1 MSFIDFVVD
10 LMWGASEAYLAKRKA
25 RKAALRGESID
36 TTQDSHQCGAL
47 DKARADQEKIERLIG
62 NKTV

>member
-10 LMWGASEAYLAKRKA
+10 LMWGASEACLARRKA
-25 RKAALRGESID
+25 RKAASRGESID
-36 TTQDSHQCGAL
+36 TTDPDQREPL
-47 DKARADQEKIERLIG
+47 DKARADREKVERLIG